1 MRKVLFRVTWDVVVK
16 ALSVD
21 DAVEVARIVAS
32 QANPATRVQQV
43 FEVDEDGQIDGL
55 AGYDY
60 STQPEKEG

>member
-43 FEVDEDGQIDGL
+43 FWVDEDGQIDGL

-60 STQPEKEG
+60 STQPEEEG

>member
-16 ALSVD
+16 ARSVD

-43 FEVDEDGQIDGL
+43 FEVDEDGEIGGL